1 MMKITIPLT
10 RLIPG
15 LIIGPASW
23 LGPYIAASSLF
34 LPALIQ
40 QIDEANKIHLLAL
53 FSACGMVIA
62 AISNMLAG
70 YLSDRTRS
78 KFGNRSPWI
87 ICGGIAFML
96 AMILASTADSIPFL
110 LGCWLFGQIA
120 LNFIVA
126 PMVAWIDF
134 AADDRK
140 GTASSAYGG
149 LGMALGNN
157 GFTIIAAMFLGNFR
171 FGFVIFGVLAFIGIL
186 IAVIIVREPANLNQA
201 TTHRAIRKQ
210 NSFSGAL
217 TIFPKWEIGRDY
229 YLALIGKLFQGV
241 SNFTI
246 AGYLLYIMTDFIH
259 HDAQATQNSIQL
271 INLIMLILGILM
283 GFIAGPISDKLKILK
298 LPVGLSTIFLG
309 IGAISLFIYPNL
321 NGVLIYAFTAGIG
334 MGIWNSLDNL
344 LNLKVIP
351 DKNRIA
357 FFLGIYNL
365 GNTITQALAPI
376 IAAFVISVFGFS
388 AIFIVS
394 LIFATMGGIAILSIG
409 SVKK

>member
-1 MMKITIPLT
+1 
-10 RLIPG
+10 
-15 LIIGPASW
+15 
-23 LGPYIAASSLF
+23 
-34 LPALIQ
+34 
-40 QIDEANKIHLLAL
+40 
-53 FSACGMVIA
+53 
-62 AISNMLAG
+62 
-70 YLSDRTRS
+70 
-78 KFGNRSPWI
+78 
-87 ICGGIAFML
+87 
-96 AMILASTADSIPFL
+96 
-110 LGCWLFGQIA
+110 
-120 LNFIVA
+120 
-126 PMVAWIDF
+126 
-134 AADDRK
+134 
-140 GTASSAYGG
+140 
-149 LGMALGNN
+149 
-157 GFTIIAAMFLGNFR
+157 
-171 FGFVIFGVLAFIGIL
+171 
-186 IAVIIVREPANLNQA
+186 
-201 TTHRAIRKQ
+201 
-210 NSFSGAL
+210 
-217 TIFPKWEIGRDY
+217 
-229 YLALIGKLFQGV
+229 
-241 SNFTI
+241 
-246 AGYLLYIMTDFIH
+246 
-259 HDAQATQNSIQL
+259 
-271 INLIMLILGILM
+271 MLILGILM